1 MTRYDAIVVGARCAG
16 SATAMLLARKG
27 HRVLLVDR
35 AHFPSDT
42 VSTHLIHAPGAAAL
56 KRWGLLD
63 QLAATGCPAITTYSF
78 DFGPIVLRGTPP
90 PSDGTG
96 AALCPRR
103 TVLDKLLLD
112 AAAAAGAEIREG
124 YPVHDL
130 LIEDDRVVGIRGGGA
145 ASRSTLRAD
154 IVVGADGAHSRV
166 ARLAG
171 APSYRDAPML
181 SVGYYAYWSGFP
193 VRDAGWAVRPGR
205 GYGAFPTHDGL
216 TMVLAAWPAAELA
229 SVRQDV
235 QGNYLQA
242 VRGAYGERLADA
254 RREERVVGSGVAN
267 HFRKPYGPGWA
278 LVGDAGFLLDPV
290 TAQGITDAFLDAELC
305 ADAIHAHATGS
316 RRYDE
321 AMADYQCCRD
331 ARVSPMY
338 DFTAQLASLEPPP
351 PRFQQFVAAIADQ
364 QEGMDAFAGV
374 FAGTVPP
381 SALFG
386 NPPGPPETT

>member
-1 MTRYDAIVVGARCAG
+1 MTRFDAIVVGARCAG

-42 VSTHLIHAPGAAAL
+42 VSTHLIHAPGVAAL

-63 QLAATGCPAITTYSF
+63 ELKATGCPAITTYSF

-90 PSDGTG
+90 PSEGTQV
-96 AALCPRR
+96 AMCPRR

-112 AAAAAGAEIREG
+112 AAAAAGAEVREG
-124 YPVHDL
+124 FPVHDL
-130 LIEDDRVVGIRGGGA
+130 LIEDDRVVGIRGGD
-145 ASRSTLRAD
+145 ASARSTLRAD

-166 ARLAG
+166 ARLA
-171 APSYRDAPML
+171 AAASYRDAPML

-193 VRDAGWAVRPGR
+193 VQDAGWVVRPGR

-216 TMVLAAWPAAELA
+216 TMALAAWPAAELA
-229 SVRQDV
+229 SVKQDV

-242 VRGAYGERLADA
+242 VKGVYGERLADA
-254 RREERVVGSGVAN
+254 RREERVVGSGVSN

-321 AMADYQCCRD
+321 AMADYQRCRD

-338 DFTAQLASLEPPP
+338 DLTAQLASLKPPP
-351 PRFQQFVAAIADQ
+351 PRFQQLVATIAGQ

-381 SALFG
+381 AGVFG
-386 NPPGPPETT
+386 NALGPPETK